1 MPLLLGVYLVMAIT
15 EYGSRVVGATS
26 FVTDVLVGV
35 PRIVTGAFVY
45 ALWAIHFGYSGL
57 APSIVLAT
65 IMLPPI
71 IRLVARHGRSAA
83 WPQLTTLTWTAAKW
97 IGR

>member
-1 MPLLLGVYLVMAIT
+1 
-15 EYGSRVVGATS
+15 VVIPGT
-26 FVTDVLVGV
+26 FVTEVLVGV
-35 PRIVTGAFVY
+35 PSIVTGAFVY
-45 ALWAIHFGYSGL
+45 ALWVIHFGYSGL
-57 APSIVLAT
+57 AASIALAT